1 MGKPRPSGLKVGDL
15 QTPPAA
21 GLTVTVQVVVEDI
34 REIPGAEVVSSWK
47 WPMLRVQT
55 CSGIFLSTSVKQGNC
70 KRPKLLANRVLCLFG
85 DQSIRIVYR
94 SLPLRLV
101 MVYVPIRQV
110 VRYLIV

>member
-55 CSGIFLSTSVKQGNC
+55 CSGIFLSHFGEARKLQEAKASGKPSTLDSVPFAAVEASDGIRTNTSGSS
-70 KRPKLLANRVLCLFG
+70 LL
-85 DQSIRIVYR
+85 D
-94 SLPLRLV
+94 RLKG
-101 MVYVPIRQV
+101 
-110 VRYLIV
+110 